1 MALSCGKK
9 LRALLKEI
17 ASKHHSDFY
26 CLNFF
31 HYFRTENKLKS
42 YKKVFENNFFCNILM
57 SSEDTKILGFNQCQ
71 KSDKASFIIYA
82 DLECLIEM
90 SNACKKKSWK
100 FIHNK
105 ICEQIPWGFSI
116 SAISLFKIKEN
127 NHDVYRLRESFVNPS
142 EST

>member
-42 YKKVFENNFFCNILM
+42 YKKVCENNFFCNILM

-90 SNACKKKSWK
+90 SNACKENPESSSTTKYVNKFHEVFQFLQYPYLRSKKITTMYTDCVK
-100 FIHNK
+100 V
-105 ICEQIPWGFSI
+105 
-116 SAISLFKIKEN
+116 L
-127 NHDVYRLRESFVNPS
+127 
-142 EST
+142 